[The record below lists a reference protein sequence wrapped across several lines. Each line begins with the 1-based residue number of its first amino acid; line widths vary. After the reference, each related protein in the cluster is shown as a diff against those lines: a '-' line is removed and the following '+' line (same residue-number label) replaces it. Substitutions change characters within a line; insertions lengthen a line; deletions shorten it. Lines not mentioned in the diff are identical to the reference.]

1 MTMRKLMIVLCTL
14 AASVVVSSTADA
26 QQGLRFRDDRGFDRG
41 TAWCLRPY
49 YARGDYDCR
58 YYTYEQCQATAAGNI
73 GFCEPSPW
81 AVEQAQRAQ
90 AASPRPYKR
99 YKKPRRQQY
108 QPY

>member
-1 MTMRKLMIVLCTL
+1 MRKLIIALGLL
-14 AASVVVSSTADA
+14 AGAIVVSGGPADA
-26 QQGLRFRDDRGFDRG
+26 QQGLRFRDDAGNDRG

-58 YYTYEQCQATAAGNI
+58 YYTLEQCQATAAGNI

-90 AASPRPYKR
+90 AATPRPG
-99 YKKPRRQQY
+99 KPRRQQY

>member
-1 MTMRKLMIVLCTL
+1 MRKLIIAMGLL
-14 AASVVVSSTADA
+14 AGAVVVSGGPADA
-26 QQGLRFRDDRGFDRG
+26 QQGLRFRDDAGFDRG

-49 YARGDYDCR
+49 YARGD
-58 YYTYEQCQATAAGNI
+58 YTYEQCQATAAGNI

-90 AASPRPYKR
+90 AAPRPS
-99 YKKPRRQQY
+99 KPRRQQY

>member
-1 MTMRKLMIVLCTL
+1 MRKLIIAMGLL
-14 AASVVVSSTADA
+14 AGTVVVSGGPADA
-26 QQGLRFRDDRGFDRG
+26 QQYLRFRDDAGNDRG

-73 GFCEPSPW
+73 GYCEPSPW

-90 AASPRPYKR
+90 AATPRP